1 MFEPRLSRRFLV
13 VGAAVAVLAALLV
26 PGASAQKV
34 ANPGP
39 FSITPQSGSMALG
52 ETAFDLTPS
61 DLPECSDGQ
70 DNDGDGRFD
79 TADPQCAAG
88 PDGESAAEDN
98 SEVKA
103 GFQPKVATSL
113 SGTIDADGNISI
125 PTSGVVFPPV
135 YMLVDVGVASGVLT
149 ANVLATHPAEGTL
162 DPITGEAT
170 LRVRLRV
177 AISGTINGGSLGPCT
192 IGTSS
197 NPIDVNLT
205 TGVSTAPDGTQL
217 QGAPLSGSS
226 IKVVSRDFSVPGA
239 SGCGYGLLDGAV
251 NSQVGLPSGAG
262 RNLAVLTGS
271 ISPSPEP
278 AVVADA
284 VATPASGAAP
294 LATTLDAS
302 GSTVVNGPAT
312 YLWTLPDGST
322 LDGAVVQHTFADQGT
337 KAVKL
342 TVTDAD
348 GDSATRTIL
357 VDVTA
362 PTTTSTS
369 TTTTE
374 PTTTTSTTTTS
385 TTTTTQP
392 TTTTSTTSTTT
403 TSTTT
408 TQPTTTTSTTTTSTT
423 TTEPTTTTSTTT
435 TTEPTTTS
443 SSTTSSTSQPTST
456 TTTTVPE
463 PSGDTVSVTMTGG
476 VDYEASGEL
485 SSGNLVVGRSGGRV
499 SHIRGA
505 GSLDGP
511 DGGSARLSVRMDRVL
526 FFDLWLGSMT
536 LTDRA
541 SGVRTT
547 AVYAGV
553 PRISGSTVSGKAF
566 SLQQVDGP
574 PFFLPV
580 DVAWSITDAG

>member
-88 PDGESAAEDN
+88 PNGESAAEDN

-374 PTTTTSTTTTS
+374 PTTTTSTTTT
-385 TTTTTQP
+385 
-392 TTTTSTTSTTT
+392 
-403 TSTTT
+403 
-408 TQPTTTTSTTTTSTT
+408 
-423 TTEPTTTTSTTT
+423 
-435 TTEPTTTS
+435 TEPTTTS
-443 SSTTSSTSQPTST
+443 SSTTSSTTQPTST